1 LEEQECPETVRNIPY
16 EKGGGCPEGFHSVD
30 DDESGLCYDNDLGCE
45 YEGLLMRPSN
55 ASCGEVEYVCRNYP
69 DVEGCTVSVCA
80 IYLLLALEWY
90 NNFLKRITK
99 LHIDNMETVYS
110 KIMNQSNQVVDKFFP

>member
-1 LEEQECPETVRNIPY
+1 
-16 EKGGGCPEGFHSVD
+16 
-30 DDESGLCYDNDLGCE
+30 
-45 YEGLLMRPSN
+45 MRPSN

-110 KIMNQSNQVVDKFFP
+110 KIMNQSEPSSRQVFPLDPSLDVYFFLTESLRVPSIFLLPVLLPLPL